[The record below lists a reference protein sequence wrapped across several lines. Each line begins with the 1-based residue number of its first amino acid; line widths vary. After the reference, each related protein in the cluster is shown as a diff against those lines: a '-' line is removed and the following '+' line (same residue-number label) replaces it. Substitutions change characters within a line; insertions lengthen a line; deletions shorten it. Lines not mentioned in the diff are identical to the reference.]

1 MCHVTLK
8 HFHLFVYYIILR
20 NMHRFMASEI
30 LKSEFRSKE
39 GGRKGRISNGGEE
52 EEK

>member
-1 MCHVTLK
+1 
-8 HFHLFVYYIILR
+8 
-20 NMHRFMASEI
+20 MASEI

-39 GGRKGRISNGGEE
+39 GGGKGRIRNGGEE